1 MTDPAP
7 TFRTIVADPPWRYE
21 NTASRAA
28 AETHYPTMSTADIAA
43 LPVVPEHAASNSHL
57 YLWTTNSHLAD
68 GLTVME
74 AWGFEYKTTL
84 TWVKPQMGMGAY
96 FRGGTEVVLF
106 GVRGS
111 LPTLRKDVRNHFTAP
126 RRRHSQKPREFLDL
140 VRSSSPGDY
149 LEVFAR
155 CSGDTACTCSR
166 CLFGWTTWGNQAS
179 ENPSHTVLETRHNR
193 PLCERCFQ
201 PVPKPKRG
209 PDGKFCSAACKTAA
223 WRIRQAAV

>member
-74 AWGFEYKTTL
+74 AWGFEYKTSI

-96 FRGGTEVVLF
+96 FRSGTEVVLF
-106 GVRGS
+106 GVKGS
-111 LPTLRKDVRNHFTAP
+111 LPTLRRDIRNHFVAP
-126 RRRHSQKPREFLDL
+126 RRRHSQKPREFLAL
-140 VRSSSPGDY
+140 VRASSPGDY

-155 CSGDTACTCSR
+155 CSLTADCTCSR
-166 CLFGWTTWGNQAS
+166 CLYGWAVWGNQAG
-179 ENPSHTVLETRHNR
+179 ENPSQGVLETRHTR
-193 PLCERCFQ
+193 PLCARCFQ

-209 PDGKFCSAACKTAA
+209 PDGRFCSAACKTAA
-223 WRIRQAAV
+223 WRDRTAAV